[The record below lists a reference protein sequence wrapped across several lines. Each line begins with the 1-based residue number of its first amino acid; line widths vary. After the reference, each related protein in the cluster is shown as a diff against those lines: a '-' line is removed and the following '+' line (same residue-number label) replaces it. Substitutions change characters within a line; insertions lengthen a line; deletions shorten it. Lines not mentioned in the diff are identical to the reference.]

1 MQLHCVY
8 RKKRKKGSEIMAN
21 EQNLRPGEYK
31 LSQEEA
37 KKGGIASGEARRRK
51 KSLREKAKL
60 LMSLSVQDQEELYKA
75 KELGLADED
84 IDLEMINLIHMHN
97 IIKKENFNSVGAF
110 NSLKDLTDEEQ
121 ENGNTQQP
129 ILNINIQG
137 SDKLKEAFYEKEES
151 E

>member
-1 MQLHCVY
+1 
-8 RKKRKKGSEIMAN
+8 MAN
-21 EQNLRPGEYK
+21 IQNLIPNSERTP
-31 LSQEEA
+31 EELREMTRKA
-37 KKGGIASGEARRRK
+37 GIASGEARRRK

-84 IDLEMINLIHMHN
+84 IDLEMMNLIHMHN

-137 SDKLKEAFYEKEES
+137 SDKLKEAFYEKEEQ

>member
-1 MQLHCVY
+1 
-8 RKKRKKGSEIMAN
+8 MAN
-21 EQNLRPGEYK
+21 VQNLIPNSERTP
-31 LSQEEA
+31 EELREMTRKA
-37 KKGGIASGEARRRK
+37 GIASGEARRRK

-60 LMSLSVQDQEELYKA
+60 LMSLSVKDQEELYKA
-75 KELGLADED
+75 KQLGLADDD
-84 IDLEMINLIHMHN
+84 IDLEMVNLIHMHN

-137 SDKLKEAFYEKEES
+137 SDKLKEVFYEKEEQ